1 MKKEIMRLIN
11 FLKPFLIFILIVA
24 CVIMVIII
32 AMNQEDPSKQVMA
45 DLKEEFK
52 AHGVRFLVQAE
63 ISSVVLEQID
73 TKAEF
78 IQLIDRYQPKIV
90 YYRYSMRDVRFC
102 FFEDEAETVIA
113 YKWIY
118 DFGWYATK

>member
-1 MKKEIMRLIN
+1 MKKEIIHLFRFPKGFIPL
-11 FLKPFLIFILIVA
+11 ILIAA

-32 AMNQEDPSKQVMA
+32 AFNREDPSKQIMA
-45 DLKEEFK
+45 DFKEEFK
-52 AHGVRFLVQAE
+52 AHGVRFFVQAE

-78 IQLIDRYQPKIV
+78 LQVIDRYQPKIL
-90 YYRYSMRDVRFC
+90 YYKYSMRDVRFS

-118 DFGWYATK
+118 DFGWYAS